1 MEYHLS
7 PTKVQRYETKVAQC
21 EERVRQAA
29 DEPQRALFDVLA
41 RYYGELATDC
51 RQVIEKRIT
60 E

>member
-7 PTKVQRYETKVAQC
+7 PTKVQRYETKAAQC
-21 EERVRQAA
+21 EDRVQQAA

-41 RYYGELATDC
+41 RYYGDATDC